1 MSGGEPRQP
10 IPTRA
15 AAPRFSLNNVHDQ
28 RLLREREFV
37 HPHDFVHQQNPHD
50 EMVEQDIRT
59 KQALLTA
66 IVVLVLFG
74 AGFWL
79 VQEFHRAIHV
89 HECFE
94 QGRRNCP
101 AAEIK
106 PR

>member
-1 MSGGEPRQP
+1 MSGGAPRQP
-10 IPTRA
+10 LPPRA
-15 AAPRFSLNNVHDQ
+15 AAPRLSLNTARDHG
-28 RLLREREFV
+28 LLRD
-37 HPHDFVHQQNPHD
+37 HDRYD
-50 EMVEQDIRT
+50 DAVEQDIRT

>member
-1 MSGGEPRQP
+1 MKAGAPRP
-10 IPTRA
+10 PLSSRT
-15 AAPRFSLNNVHDQ
+15 AAPHLSPQAYQHNGHISAADPALEEDV
-28 RLLREREFV
+28 
-37 HPHDFVHQQNPHD
+37 
-50 EMVEQDIRT
+50 RT

-66 IVVLVLFG
+66 IVALILFG

-79 VQEFHRAIHV
+79 VQEFHRSIHV

>member
-1 MSGGEPRQP
+1 MSARPDRESATGRTPP
-10 IPTRA
+10 SPTTDLHTTSVN
-15 AAPRFSLNNVHDQ
+15 APAFDAQEEDV
-28 RLLREREFV
+28 
-37 HPHDFVHQQNPHD
+37 
-50 EMVEQDIRT
+50 RT